1 MKVMKNKLEKVKKVA
16 KVNLIK
22 NQIIK
27 KIRIKTI
34 NKINLVSIK
43 N

>member
-1 MKVMKNKLEKVKKVA
+1 MKNKLEKVKKVA